1 MEITWLGIV
10 AIGILILTG
19 IGGYRKGFVREIM
32 SFFFVFLALAAAWM
46 IHPYVNEFMMQKT
59 PVYERIQESCR
70 GLVDSQGAEE
80 ETLAG
85 TTDEKSLID
94 NMALPEILQKSL
106 NDHNTAEVYKELAV
120 DSFADYVTGYLASM
134 IVNGISY
141 LISYILANLI
151 IRLLGC
157 ILDAIAGLPL
167 INGAN
172 RLTGAVVGVTKGIL
186 FIWIA
191 LLILTVLCSTDLG
204 KDGLMLVEKDSILR
218 VIYRYD
224 VLVNVF
230 LKFFGK

>member
-1 MEITWLGIV
+1 M
-10 AIGILILTG
+10 
-19 IGGYRKGFVREIM
+19 
-32 SFFFVFLALAAAWM
+32 
-46 IHPYVNEFMMQKT
+46 
-59 PVYERIQESCR
+59 
-70 GLVDSQGAEE
+70 
-80 ETLAG
+80 
-85 TTDEKSLID
+85 
-94 NMALPEILQKSL
+94 QKSL
-106 NDHNTAEVYKELAV
+106 NDHNTTEVYKELAV
-120 DSFADYVTGYLASM
+120 DSFADYVAGYLASM

-141 LISYILANLI
+141 LISYILANLV

-157 ILDAIAGLPL
+157 ILDTIAGLPL

-172 RLTGAVVGVTKGIL
+172 RLTGAAVGVAKGIL